1 MRKNTIRG
9 ASVHEKPTT
18 GDVVCE
24 VEKIAG
30 DDRI

>member
-1 MRKNTIRG
+1 MRINTIRG
-9 ASVHEKPTT
+9 ASIHKEPTT